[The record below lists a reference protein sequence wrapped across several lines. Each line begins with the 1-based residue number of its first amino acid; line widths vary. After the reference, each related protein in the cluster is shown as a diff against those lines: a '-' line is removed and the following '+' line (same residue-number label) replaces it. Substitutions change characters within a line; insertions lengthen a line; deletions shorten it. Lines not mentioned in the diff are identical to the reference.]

1 MMSIATFPAYPI
13 LLVDDEEGVL
23 HSFQMALRSA
33 GINNLLLCSDS
44 RKAIAL
50 LHEQD
55 IHVML
60 LDLTMPHISGEELLA
75 QVVEAFPEVPVI
87 VITGLNEIDS
97 AVHCMRL
104 GAFDYMA
111 KPVEKNRLVTSVR
124 RGIEVRDLRR
134 ENQKLRQ
141 RVMEG
146 DQNVPPV
153 FKSIVTQDP
162 SMQSVFRYI
171 ESIAESPE
179 PVLITGETGVGKEL
193 MAHAIHDQS
202 GRSGEFV
209 AVNVA
214 GLDEHVFSDSLFGH
228 TKGAFT
234 GATEIRRGMVERA
247 ESGTLFLDEIGDL
260 AHASQIKLLRLIQEG
275 EYLPLGSDAPRY
287 TNTRIV
293 TSTNK
298 YLSELL
304 DSGEFRNDLYYRL
317 NAHHIHIPPLR
328 ERINDIE
335 LLMHTFVC
343 AMAKKMNRKA
353 PEPTTE
359 LMALLRAYPFP
370 GNIRELQAM
379 VADAVSSQQ
388 DGRLQLACF
397 KKHMAANIRAGQAL
411 LPESVVL
418 ASPEDLPENVP
429 FPTLKQITAKWVE
442 LAVKRAN
449 GNQTAAAHLLG
460 ISQPALS
467 KRLQR
472 LRMK

>member
-1 MMSIATFPAYPI
+1 MKVATFPVYPV

-23 HSFQMALRSA
+23 HSFQMALRSS
-33 GINNLLLCSDS
+33 GVNNLLLCSDS
-44 RKAIAL
+44 REAVPI

-60 LDLTMPHISGEELLA
+60 LDLTMPHISGEELLV

-87 VITGLNEIDS
+87 VITGMNEIDS
-97 AVHCMRL
+97 VVHCMRL
-104 GAFDYMA
+104 GAFDYMV

-124 RGIEVRDLRR
+124 RAIEVRDLRR

-146 DQNVPPV
+146 NQDVPAV

-162 SMQSVFRYI
+162 SMRSVFRYV

-193 MAHAIHDQS
+193 MANAIHNLS
-202 GRSGEFV
+202 GRDGEFV

-260 AHASQIKLLRLIQEG
+260 AHAAQIKLLRLIQEG
-275 EYLPLGSDAPRY
+275 EYLPLGSDIPRY

-335 LLMHTFVC
+335 LLIHTFAD
-343 AMAKKMNRKA
+343 AMAKKMNKDV
-353 PEPTTE
+353 PEPTME
-359 LMALLRAYPFP
+359 LIALLRAYPFP

-379 VADAVSSQQ
+379 VADAVSSQE
-388 DGRLQLACF
+388 DGRLSLACF

-411 LPESVVL
+411 VPGSITLATPE
-418 ASPEDLPENVP
+418 ELPENAP
-429 FPTLKQITAKWVE
+429 FPTLKQVTTKWVE
-442 LAVKRAN
+442 LAMKRAN

-460 ISQPALS
+460 ISQPAIC

-472 LRMK
+472 LRAK